1 MKRDTLDKHLRR
13 VLREA
18 QRAYRAAIAA
28 QVRGD
33 DDAPAWSEF
42 HEATAALLMASWLFG
57 ATDAIRKGRIPPDA
71 VASIID
77 ADAAMTFDRLEAPLS
92 LEGFGTRWMKPITD
106 WFRRRVP
113 VSRDDWEL
121 LVEAAKRSSG
131 DVTDHERQNA
141 LPDMRRRSPI
151 LDSLLRGFTRPAS
164 GDISRVKR
172 IVDDTFFVTGM
183 NMAQTRQVQ
192 ELIAQV
198 IEEKPRKSVVGKQIR
213 MMNLGDFVTTA
224 QVLTGTELSTA
235 RLETVLR
242 TNTNRAATEGSAEL
256 LRDERVQ
263 AFVPLVEYSAT
274 RDSRTREAHKAMDG
288 YVGTMADF
296 DRMGI
301 SPPCGFNCRCT
312 LIPVPAA
319 MAMDKGW
326 LRPNGSLDYAAIKRH
341 NGRRQRVIDAR
352 QIPDPGFVNA

>member
-1 MKRDTLDKHLRR
+1 MKRDALDKHLRR

-18 QRAYRAAIAA
+18 QQSYRRAITA
-28 QVRGD
+28 QVRGQED
-33 DDAPAWSEF
+33 GAEWAAF
-42 HEATAALLMASWLFG
+42 HEAAAALLLASWLAG
-57 ATDAIRKGRIPPDA
+57 AHGAVRKAKIPADA
-71 VASIID
+71 VESIVD
-77 ADAAMTFDRLEAPLS
+77 AGTAMTFDRLEAPLS
-92 LEGFGTRWMKPITD
+92 FEGFGTKWMKPITD

-151 LDSLLRGFTRPAS
+151 LDSLLRGVTRPTEGA
-164 GDISRVKR
+164 ISTVKR
-172 IVDDTFFVTGM
+172 IVNDTFFVTAM
-183 NMAQTRQVQ
+183 NPEQTRQVQ

-198 IEEKPRKSVVGKQIR
+198 IEEKPGKSVVGKRIR

-224 QVLTGTELSTA
+224 QVLTGTALSSA

-242 TNTNRAATEGSAEL
+242 TNTNRALTEGQAEV

-274 RDSRTREAHKAMDG
+274 RDKRTRETHLALDG

-301 SPPCGFNCRCT
+301 TPPCGFNCRCD

-319 MAMDKGW
+319 MAVDRGW
-326 LRPNGSLDYAAIKRH
+326 VRPNGALDYAAIKRH
-341 NGRRQRVIDAR
+341 NGSRQRVIDAR

>member
-1 MKRDTLDKHLRR
+1 MKRETLDKHLRK

-18 QRAYRAAIAA
+18 QKAYRAAIAA
-28 QVRGD
+28 QVRGQ
-33 DDAPAWSEF
+33 DDAAVWAEF
-42 HEATAALLMASWLFG
+42 HEAAAALLMASWLFG
-57 ATDAIRKGRIPPDA
+57 AANAVRKGKIPADAID
-71 VASIID
+71 SIVD
-77 ADAAMTFDRLEAPLS
+77 ADSVTTFDRLETPLS

-113 VSRDDWEL
+113 VSRPDWEL
-121 LVEAAKRSSG
+121 LVEAARRSAG

-151 LDSLLRGFTRPAS
+151 LDSLLRGVTRPAEGS
-164 GDISRVKR
+164 VSRVKR
-172 IVDDTFFVTGM
+172 IVDTTFFVTAM
-183 NMAQTRQVQ
+183 NPEQTRQVQ

-198 IEEKPRKSVVGKQIR
+198 IEEKPSRSVVGKRIR

-224 QVLTGTELSTA
+224 QAVTGTELSTA

-242 TNTNRAATEGSAEL
+242 TNTNRALTEGQAEI

-274 RDSRTREAHKAMDG
+274 RDIRTRETHKAMDG

-301 SPPCGFNCRCT
+301 APPCGFNCRCS
-312 LIPVPAA
+312 LIPVPTA
-319 MAMDKGW
+319 MAIERGW
-326 LRPNGSLDYAAIKRH
+326 MRPNGSLDYAAIKRH
-341 NGRRQRVIDAR
+341 NGNRQRVVDAR